1 MYELQQKSTPQKH
14 TENEWPDIFLLPW
27 TSSWPFHGAEWVNST
42 MNLAGP
48 THDGMWAQGQ
58 GSTVT
63 MQKQGQSTGV
73 HPPVQSGQH
82 VATARLGR
90 RRKVTHSHPGLA
102 FTDVR
107 TDKCWRNVTLGTF
120 SELRKQQ

>member
-1 MYELQQKSTPQKH
+1 MVSYLLVALA
-14 TENEWPDIFLLPW
+14 IFLAFPW
-27 TSSWPFHGAEWVNST
+27 GRVDEQHNDAGRATHG
-42 MNLAGP
+42 
-48 THDGMWAQGQ
+48 GMWAQGQ

-63 MQKQGQSTGV
+63 VQRQGQCPGV
-73 HPPVQSGQH
+73 HPPVQSVQH
-82 VATARLGR
+82 AASACLGR

-107 TDKCWRNVTLGTF
+107 TDKYWRNVTLGTF

>member
-1 MYELQQKSTPQKH
+1 MVSYLLVALA
-14 TENEWPDIFLLPW
+14 IFLAFPW
-27 TSSWPFHGAEWVNST
+27 GSVDELHNDPGRATHGE
-42 MNLAGP
+42 
-48 THDGMWAQGQ
+48 MWAQGQ
-58 GSTVT
+58 GCTVT
-63 MQKQGQSTGV
+63 VRRQGQCLSV
-73 HPPVQSGQH
+73 HPPVQPGQH
-82 VATARLGR
+82 AASARLGR